1 MYVLP
6 TPLSTSHF
14 SPTIP
19 KAHDYHN
26 HNFDAFSVVVVLVLV
41 SVVILRSIIIVGT
54 IVV

>member
-6 TPLSTSHF
+6 TPSLNVTLF
-14 SPTIP
+14 PTIP

>member
-14 SPTIP
+14 SPTVP
-19 KAHDYHN
+19 KAHDYHY
-26 HNFDAFSVVVVLVLV
+26 HNFDALSVVVVLVVV